1 MPVFAYKAK
10 QGPSRTVEG
19 QITADSQTAAAGK
32 LEAMGCIPVWIG
44 ESVEPLSP
52 VQRSAPRTRVS
63 SGEVTVFT
71 RQLAGLLRAGVP
83 ILKALSTI
91 RDQTAGESF
100 RSVIGGIVTDVRD
113 GRMFS
118 ESLRQYPRLFPELYI
133 NMVRSGE
140 SAGALD
146 EILMRLAEAREGE
159 EELRGKVL
167 GALAYPLFVL
177 GVGFVS
183 VFVILAFFLPRIMN
197 LFAGMGRVL
206 PLPTRMVMTVS
217 GFFAGYWEWLVAAG
231 AVTVFAGVRFFR
243 TSRGRLLVDGLLL
256 RLPLVGKFIRD
267 TDVVRF
273 ARTLALLVKAGL
285 PVERALTLG
294 GNTLVNRR
302 LREGMRIVVDE
313 TVRQGATVASG
324 LRRRPEWPA
333 FVTSMVA
340 VGEESGRLDE
350 VLLEVASFYQR
361 ELDRGLKLITTLLEP
376 VLILLV
382 GVVVGFIIFAMLLPI
397 FQIGQGLR

>member
-19 QITADSQTAAAGK
+19 RLTAESRAAAAGR
-32 LEAMGCIPVWIG
+32 LEAMGCMPVWIEEAEETHG
-44 ESVEPLSP
+44 PAVDP
-52 VQRSAPRTRVS
+52 APRARIAP
-63 SGEVTVFT
+63 GEITVFT

-83 ILKALSTI
+83 ILKALSII
-91 RDQTAGESF
+91 RDQAGNAVF
-100 RSVIGGIVTDVRD
+100 QSVIGGIVTEVRD
-113 GRMFS
+113 GKMFS
-118 ESLRQYPRLFPELYI
+118 EALRRHPRLFPELYV

-146 EILMRLAEAREGE
+146 EVLMRLAEARESD
-159 EELRGKVL
+159 EELRGKVM
-167 GALAYPLFVL
+167 GALAYPAFVL
-177 GVGFVS
+177 AVGFAS
-183 VFVILAFFLPRIMN
+183 VFVILTFFLPRIMN
-197 LFAGMGRVL
+197 LFQGMGRVL
-206 PLPTRMVMTVS
+206 PLPTRIVMAVS
-217 GFFAGYWEWLVAAG
+217 GFFAGYWGWLVAGGGIVVLAG
-231 AVTVFAGVRFFR
+231 LRFSR
-243 TSRGRLLVDGLLL
+243 GERGRLVLDGLIL

-267 TDVVRF
+267 TDIVRF
-273 ARTLALLVKAGL
+273 ARTLALLVKAGI
-285 PVERALTLG
+285 PVERALALG
-294 GNTLVNRR
+294 GNTLANGR
-302 LREGMRIVVDE
+302 LREGMRSVVEE
-313 TVRQGATVASG
+313 TVRQGATVAAG

-350 VLLEVASFYQR
+350 VLIEVAEFYQR